1 MHSHMGSCNYQTFA
15 RILPYQMLGEV
26 SMHDEQVCMAGQLSA
41 KETPMDA
48 RTYKLI
54 ELVGVSNESY
64 SEATKNAIARA
75 SETLR
80 GLGWFEVTELR
91 GLIQNGEISEYQVT
105 LKVGFRGRR
114 GRTPSVACLVLSPAI
129 AQAAGWRRLLLQR
142 VWRMMMFMAWRP
154 VTGSLPL
161 SRAVR

>member
-1 MHSHMGSCNYQTFA
+1 VGARHAQQTSS
-15 RILPYQMLGEV
+15 Q
-26 SMHDEQVCMAGQLSA
+26 H
-41 KETPMDA
+41 KETTMDS

-91 GLIQNGEISEYQVT
+91 GLIQNGQISEYQVT
-105 LKVGFRGRR
+105 LKVGFRLEEGKDAFSDRD
-114 GRTPSVACLVLSPAI
+114 
-129 AQAAGWRRLLLQR
+129 
-142 VWRMMMFMAWRP
+142 
-154 VTGSLPL
+154 
-161 SRAVR
+161 

>member
-1 MHSHMGSCNYQTFA
+1 
-15 RILPYQMLGEV
+15 
-26 SMHDEQVCMAGQLSA
+26 
-41 KETPMDA
+41 MDA

-54 ELVGVSNESY
+54 QLVGISNESY

-105 LKVGFRGRR
+105 LKVGFRLEEGKDAFSDRE
-114 GRTPSVACLVLSPAI
+114 
-129 AQAAGWRRLLLQR
+129 
-142 VWRMMMFMAWRP
+142 
-154 VTGSLPL
+154 
-161 SRAVR
+161 